1 MQFGQKEGRSNEVK
15 WGVEFDT
22 MHQTQMTLFD
32 PVSKTLFTGPWK
44 SLPHKANQENE
55 GKLDVVLFFKK
66 LNLITKTNKN

>member
-44 SLPHKANQENE
+44 SLPHKANQENQR
-55 GKLDVVLFFKK
+55 LL
-66 LNLITKTNKN
+66 